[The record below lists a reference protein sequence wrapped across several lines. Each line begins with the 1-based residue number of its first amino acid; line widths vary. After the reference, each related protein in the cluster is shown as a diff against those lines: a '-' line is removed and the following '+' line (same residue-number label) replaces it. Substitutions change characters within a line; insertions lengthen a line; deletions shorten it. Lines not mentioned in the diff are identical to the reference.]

1 MSKNLRALT
10 DDELKWVNDNY
21 TFEILD
27 YNEGY
32 RVIFDYVKNK
42 LDDKSQKELKE
53 LIDNFVKT
61 NSKYIVVT
69 TKTYN
74 SRKVLHNINESF
86 LISTSMRK
94 ISFSKEAINYWIND
108 FKDEY
113 SLIEVQNAISV
124 LTITYQPINK
134 EEIRNQLKRKT
145 SKIAIV

>member
-1 MSKNLRALT
+1 MAKNLRALT

-27 YNEGY
+27 YSEGY
-32 RVIFDYVKNK
+32 RVIYNYVKDK
-42 LDDKSQKELKE
+42 LNDESQKELKE
-53 LIDNFVKT
+53 LIDSFVKN

-74 SRKVLHNINESF
+74 SRKVLHNINEPF

-124 LTITYQPINK
+124 LTITYQPVNID
-134 EEIRNQLKRKT
+134 EIRNQLKRKT
-145 SKIAIV
+145 SKVAVV